1 MVHMVVRKISTRLQP
16 WLWLVL
22 AATLLLG
29 CRGRPAR
36 KKLPDLNGM
45 ETSFEGASSIRD
57 RTPETI
63 PGLPPFYAT
72 DTTVRIGGHT
82 TELLAIAL
90 PDPDFDSL
98 AQRMVKAWAPSAAFL
113 RDQLLSQ
120 GCKGVLIDLRT
131 EAGPSAPDAR
141 TESYRVEGQQ
151 AATVFLSIPVVF
163 CWDAASAG
171 RAMAFI
177 DALRAVPG
185 FRFTRIVGSET
196 GRSSGAA
203 PDDCFSAYPPTNFD
217 QQ

>member
-1 MVHMVVRKISTRLQP
+1 MVHMVPRRLLTRPQP
-16 WLWLVL
+16 WLG
-22 AATLLLG
+22 LLLMAALLSG
-29 CRGRPAR
+29 CEGRPAR
-36 KKLPDLNGM
+36 KKLPDLDGV
-45 ETSFEGASSIRD
+45 EVSYEGTNSIGD

-72 DTTVRIGGHT
+72 DTNMRIGGRAT
-82 TELLAIAL
+82 GLLAIAL

-98 AQRMVKAWAPSAAFL
+98 AQRMVTAWGPSAALL

-131 EAGPSAPDAR
+131 KAGPSAHDAR

-177 DALRAVPG
+177 DALRAMPE
-185 FRFTRIVGSET
+185 FRFTRIEGSDT
-196 GRSSGAA
+196 SRSSGATLE
-203 PDDCFSAYPPTNFD
+203 DCFSANPPTNFD